1 MLRSG
6 PKKTQKDGPKAPGLQ
21 EGVTGWSSHD
31 GVAGPTCHVAAQS
44 VSDPI
49 YEEELEAEV
58 LRAEEAGSG
67 GMSPTH
73 ASMVCKQQRELA
85 DLTGSPRQKA
95 GGLMAKDQRDT
106 GQLGA
111 RSPTEPRPTCLGP
124 APAVALVATLRNQKC
139 RLERRVVF
147 CHLVEGESDVEV

>member
-1 MLRSG
+1 MNVEVPGAGPIGSPSSG

-49 YEEELEAEV
+49 YEDELEPEV
-58 LRAEEAGSG
+58 LRAEEARSE

-73 ASMVCKQQRELA
+73 TSMVCKQQRELA
-85 DLTGSPRQKA
+85 DPRGSPRQKG

-106 GQLGA
+106 GQLSA
-111 RSPTEPRPTCLGP
+111 RSPIEPRPTCFVP
-124 APAVALVATLRNQKC
+124 APAVALVATP
-139 RLERRVVF
+139 
-147 CHLVEGESDVEV
+147 